1 MKNSEIFSKTMP
13 FVLTRF
19 GLYLGLNIGI
29 IVYLI
34 ACLAIFFG
42 AIGGSI
48 GAILV
53 FIAVIIGVCIY
64 IKVTQYINYLVKA
77 AHVAVISEL
86 AVNKTMPEGV
96 SVVKYG
102 QEQVKKRF
110 VAASVFYGI
119 DSLVSGAVKQIQ
131 TMISRVGSWF
141 GNIEAV
147 QNIVKVI
154 NMFIG
159 IVLGY
164 VDEAVLARIF
174 HKKEEGAWKGA
185 AYGVVLY
192 FQNWKEILKN
202 AVGIVIFVIIFYVVG
217 TALTY
222 GLTYGVIIM
231 FAEES
236 ILATLIAII
245 AGYLIIDAIKQ
256 SFVDSYITISVVNKY
271 MSITYNQVPAVDL
284 YEKAKG
290 WSKKFSEMC
299 SKAESEIKEVVQGA
313 IPVAATTQSPTPV
326 VAPQVGTPVQSVVQ
340 PQTAPVSPVSG
351 GGAGPAQQPVM
362 QTVAPSV
369 QSQVVSPQPVQ
380 QVVQPAAPVEAGVI
394 NQTVVQPQVN
404 TVSPVGNVNTAPV
417 QQPVTQTVAPSV
429 QPQTITPQPVSQ
441 NVQPVSQVVT
451 QTQVGVD
458 QVQNNQNVNM

>member
-1 MKNSEIFSKTMP
+1 
-13 FVLTRF
+13 
-19 GLYLGLNIGI
+19 
-29 IVYLI
+29 
-34 ACLAIFFG
+34 
-42 AIGGSI
+42 
-48 GAILV
+48 
-53 FIAVIIGVCIY
+53 
-64 IKVTQYINYLVKA
+64 
-77 AHVAVISEL
+77 
-86 AVNKTMPEGV
+86 
-96 SVVKYG
+96 
-102 QEQVKKRF
+102 
-110 VAASVFYGI
+110 
-119 DSLVSGAVKQIQ
+119 
-131 TMISRVGSWF
+131 
-141 GNIEAV
+141 
-147 QNIVKVI
+147 
-154 NMFIG
+154 
-159 IVLGY
+159 
-164 VDEAVLARIF
+164 
-174 HKKEEGAWKGA
+174 
-185 AYGVVLY
+185 
-192 FQNWKEILKN
+192 
-202 AVGIVIFVIIFYVVG
+202 
-217 TALTY
+217 
-222 GLTYGVIIM
+222 M

-326 VAPQVGTPVQSVVQ
+326 VVPQVGTPVQSAVQ

-351 GGAGPAQQPVM
+351 VNAIPAQQPVM

-380 QVVQPAAPVEAGVI
+380 QVVQPASPVEAGVS

-417 QQPVTQTVAPSV
+417 QQPVTQTVAPTV
-429 QPQTITPQPVSQ
+429 QPQTITPPPVSQ

-458 QVQNNQNVNM
+458 QAQNNQNVNM